1 MERLIPVS
9 WTHEEHG
16 LQAWTALSYLLYVN
30 NNLSRAAYLAQKRLV
45 LSSNKTN
52 NCRSILVPALGL
64 AWSNLVTTRLQ
75 MIQGETDNRALH
87 VIFSPNYHKLHAL
100 IK

>member
-30 NNLSRAAYLAQKRLV
+30 NNLSRAAYLAQKSNSPLKIKKLLQQ
-45 LSSNKTN
+45 LSSECEELKNQVQ
-52 NCRSILVPALGL
+52 LLQ
-64 AWSNLVTTRLQ
+64 NLKL
-75 MIQGETDNRALH
+75 
-87 VIFSPNYHKLHAL
+87 KLHDTQKYEEL
-100 IK
+100 LTVEVPLKMHKQE

>member
-30 NNLSRAAYLAQKRLV
+30 NNLSRAAYLAQKSVFWDLYCAAPERHDTCEHSSEAKAFHDYV
-45 LSSNKTN
+45 VWLS
-52 NCRSILVPALGL
+52 V
-64 AWSNLVTTRLQ
+64 
-75 MIQGETDNRALH
+75 
-87 VIFSPNYHKLHAL
+87 
-100 IK
+100 